1 MTRSPHE
8 HPEVATID
16 ASERLQRVLSARGV
30 ESRRKAEDLIRAGR
44 VTVDGETVTELGTK
58 VDPRRARITVDGQV
72 LRPQRLRYIL
82 LNKPIGFITTTDDER
97 GRRTVM
103 DLVNVPERVY
113 PVGRLD
119 RDTEGLLL
127 LTNDGDVANRVM
139 HPRYGLAKEYNVL
152 TDRRPIDPVLER
164 VRRGT
169 TIDGKTV
176 VPEEFRI
183 LRETRDGPLLTI
195 TIHEGTKHLVR
206 RIMEQAGIRVVR
218 LRRVRL
224 GPLSISGIREGTYRE
239 LSPGELTSLFEAL
252 HIHAADER
260 AIAPTG
266 VKTGPPIRLR
276 DASRPK
282 PERSTAVPRQGGTNP
297 ASESGQPRPRPAA
310 SSRRRG
316 DAPENDP
323 PRRHDAND
331 EAATTQQPRDPRND
345 RRRGK
350 QSNQRPASG
359 PGREAD
365 ERSTPGERTAGKKA
379 DKSTNRPP
387 SPTKGAVRGR
397 GRRIDG
403 NQPPPSKKTSRH
415 RSKSSQPRRPA
426 PPPSPAREDDDRS

>member
-44 VTVDGETVTELGTK
+44 VTVDGETVTDLGTK

-82 LNKPIGFITTTDDER
+82 LNKPTGFITTTDDER

-169 TIDGKTV
+169 TIDGRTV

-206 RIMEQAGIRVVR
+206 RIMEQVGIRVVR

-224 GPLSISGIREGTYRE
+224 GPLSIAGIREGTYRE
-239 LSPGELTSLFEAL
+239 LSPGELASLFEAL

-282 PERSTAVPRQGGTNP
+282 PDRSTSAPRQGRT
-297 ASESGQPRPRPAA
+297 ASDSESGQPRPRPAA
-310 SSRRRG
+310 SPRRHG
-316 DAPENDP
+316 DAREDAP
-323 PRRHDAND
+323 PRRHDAD
-331 EAATTQQPRDPRND
+331 GDAAAARQPRGASDD
-345 RRRGK
+345 RRGK
-350 QSNQRPASG
+350 QPGRRPAPG
-359 PGREAD
+359 PEREAD
-365 ERSTPGERTAGKKA
+365 ERETPGERTAGRKA
-379 DKSTNRPP
+379 DKTTNRPP

-397 GRRIDG
+397 GRKIDG
-403 NQPPPSKKTSRH
+403 NQPPPPKKTSRH

>member
-1 MTRSPHE
+1 MTRNSPVS
-8 HPEVATID
+8 PEVATID

-44 VTVDGETVTELGTK
+44 VTVDGATVTELGTK

-82 LNKPIGFITTTDDER
+82 LNKPIGYITTTDDER

-152 TDRRPIDPVLER
+152 TDRRPIDPVMER

-169 TIDGKTV
+169 TIDGRTV

-206 RIMEQAGIRVVR
+206 RVMEQAGIRVVR

-224 GPLSISGIREGTYRE
+224 GPLSLAGIREGTYRE
-239 LSPGELTSLFEAL
+239 LTSGELNSLFEAL
-252 HIHAADER
+252 RIHGAEER
-260 AIAPTG
+260 PIAPTG

-276 DASRPK
+276 DSSRPK
-282 PERSTAVPRQGGTNP
+282 PVRSPDTPRQDGPAQKPDGGQAHSGAAAHHRNSLPEQDDPRRRTTGGNDD
-297 ASESGQPRPRPAA
+297 ASHRQRGPRDDARGGPRPDNRRYARTPHEDDDPQIPRKRRPAKK
-310 SSRRRG
+310 S
-316 DAPENDP
+316 
-323 PRRHDAND
+323 
-331 EAATTQQPRDPRND
+331 AA
-345 RRRGK
+345 
-350 QSNQRPASG
+350 
-359 PGREAD
+359 E
-365 ERSTPGERTAGKKA
+365 KA
-379 DKSTNRPP
+379 NRPP
-387 SPTKGAVRGR
+387 SPTKGVVRGR
-397 GRRIDG
+397 GRKIDG
-403 NQPPPSKKTSRH
+403 SPPPPPKKTSRH
-415 RSKSSQPRRPA
+415 RSKSSPPRRPA
-426 PPPSPAREDDDRS
+426 PPPDPARADDDRP